1 MTQLDFSLG
10 LAQESVYGT
19 PVTPTRFPESDAQ
32 IKYEISTVDGR
43 GLRPSKG
50 VKRLARNTV
59 SKFEG
64 KGSISLDVGT
74 RGFGMLLN
82 AVMGGI
88 TNTAIPSS
96 SPVLY
101 QQVHTLSQSDAV
113 TKSFTVQELLPT
125 IGGDDVWPHTFTGVV
140 FESMEI
146 SAKEGGILE
155 AVFEVVARALSTIE
169 PGATPSYPTGDSVF
183 TFLHGVVKI
192 STNPMTTAPTATGL
206 GLVPAANN
214 ANVKEITVRV
224 KRNLDGGG
232 WNMGGAGLRSRRP
245 VNGRPEISGSFT
257 VEYSNNTLRDAYLAQ
272 TPLALHLT
280 FTHSDVISTGGSGQN
295 ALLQIIIPSLRLK
308 GEVPGSNG
316 GEPITQ
322 SIDWEAFDNDV
333 AAQPIYIVYR
343 TLDTTL

>member
-10 LAQESVYGT
+10 IAQENVYGT
-19 PVTPTRFPESDAQ
+19 AVTPARFPESDAQ

-50 VKRLARNTV
+50 VKRLSRNTV

-74 RGFGMLLN
+74 RGFGFLLN
-82 AVMGGI
+82 AVMGAVV
-88 TNTAIPSS
+88 NTMGPST
-96 SPVLY
+96 SPPMY
-101 QQVHTLSQSDAV
+101 QQVHTLAQSDVAV
-113 TKSFTVQELLPT
+113 KSYTVQELLPT
-125 IGGDDVWPHTFTGVV
+125 VGADDLWPHTFTGVV

-155 AVFEVVARALSTIE
+155 AVFEVVARALSTVE
-169 PGATPSYPTGDSVF
+169 PAATPAYPASDSVF
-183 TFLHGVVKI
+183 TFLHGAIKLN
-192 STNPMTTAPTATGL
+192 TLPMTVAPSATGL
-206 GLVPAANN
+206 GTVAGPNVG
-214 ANVKEITVRV
+214 NVKEITVRV

-245 VNGRPEISGSFT
+245 VVGRPEITGSVS
-257 VEYSNNTLRDAYLAQ
+257 VEYTSNVLRDAYLAQ
-272 TPLALHLT
+272 TPLALQLT
-280 FTHSDVISTGGSGQN
+280 FTHSEVVSAGGQMTN
-295 ALLQIIIPSLRLK
+295 ALLQIVIPALRLK

-322 SIDWEAFDNDV
+322 SIDWEAFDNDL

-343 TLDTTL
+343 TLDTTP